1 MESRGVR
8 AQDRT
13 NREDYLAQ
21 KIGRR
26 ALLGTMAFGAARPA
40 RAATPEIRIG
50 VLTEF
55 SGPNASSTGVGSVI
69 ATKLAA
75 DDFKLTEPT
84 LQVEILES
92 DHQAQPDIALAIARR
107 WLDQGVD
114 VITNLNNSAAALAV
128 SALVRERNRV
138 ALLTAPASSDFTGR
152 ACGPNHVHWTYD
164 TWALGNGT
172 GRALVEAGGKTWFF
186 IGADYTFGHLLADD
200 TGRIVREAGGSVLG
214 AVFTPYPGTTD
225 FSAFLLQAQAS
236 GAQVVALANSGTNTT
251 NCIKQAHE
259 FGLTRGGTRLAALLM
274 TIIDVDAL
282 GLEVAEG
289 LVLTAPFYWDFN
301 DGTRTFSRRFAQ
313 RQNGRM
319 PTMLQAGDY
328 SATTHYLKT
337 VQSLGPARAKA
348 NGRLVVETMKALP
361 VTDPLFGPA
370 RIRAD
375 GRLLTPMHVFQ
386 VKSPAES
393 HYPWDYYRLLRTIPA
408 EAAFRP
414 MMAGLCPM
422 VTGPLGP
429 K

>member
-1 MESRGVR
+1 MGRWKVRGIEKP
-8 AQDRT
+8 DRMIE
-13 NREDYLAQ
+13 EDCVTQ
-21 KIGRR
+21 KISRR
-26 ALLGTMAFGAARPA
+26 AILGTMALGAARPA

-55 SGPNASSTGVGSVI
+55 SGPNASSTGAGSVT
-69 ATKLAA
+69 ATKLAVA
-75 DDFKLTEPT
+75 DFKRIEPT
-84 LQVEILES
+84 LQVEILEG

-214 AVFTPYPGTTD
+214 TVFTPFPSTTD

-236 GAQVVALANSGTNTT
+236 GAQVIALANSGTNTT

-259 FGLTRGGTRLAALLM
+259 FGITRSGTQGIAVQVKAEWEIEKTRPEGWKNAVFTDECRWEITPRTRLRNRHACGAAELM
-274 TIIDVDAL
+274 PRLPTSIVGDEKLRYDI
-282 GLEVAEG
+282 GS
-289 LVLTAPFYWDFN
+289 T
-301 DGTRTFSRRFAQ
+301 
-313 RQNGRM
+313 NG
-319 PTMLQAGDY
+319 D
-328 SATTHYLKT
+328 
-337 VQSLGPARAKA
+337 
-348 NGRLVVETMKALP
+348 
-361 VTDPLFGPA
+361 
-370 RIRAD
+370 
-375 GRLLTPMHVFQ
+375 
-386 VKSPAES
+386 
-393 HYPWDYYRLLRTIPA
+393 W
-408 EAAFRP
+408 
-414 MMAGLCPM
+414 
-422 VTGPLGP
+422 
-429 K
+429 